1 MVIDTYRGS
10 RAPKATHVPATLVVN
25 ECQQMAGGNMS
36 EAAKRQ
42 RDGDLLEWEHDVESI
57 VSYLGRVQNLPFPL
71 PSTVEIPM

>member
-1 MVIDTYRGS
+1 MSANRWPV
-10 RAPKATHVPATLVVN
+10 ATCP
-25 ECQQMAGGNMS
+25 

>member
-1 MVIDTYRGS
+1 MSANRWPV
-10 RAPKATHVPATLVVN
+10 H
-25 ECQQMAGGNMS
+25 GNMS

-57 VSYLGRVQNLPFPL
+57 VSYLGRAQNLPFPL